1 MRESKRRPNA
11 WLATAAFLKNRVN
24 PSRDVTLESSLVSNI
39 TDNNGDLQAPLAK
52 LVLERPTITPVDL
65 NNPPPRE
72 MRERHQW
79 ACWRLELIDGK
90 WKKPP
95 YHPRTGRRVSTTSQG
110 QLCTYEQAIHTYHSG
125 NYDGICYHLR
135 AADNLVAIDIDSCR
149 DPQTGQITQ
158 WAWRIIHVLNT
169 RSEISPRG
177 TGVHLFVHG
186 KIGRNRS
193 RDLFTGRIEFYS
205 EKQYITW
212 TGHLLTETP
221 SEIAYRLRD
230 EEPLWSISHLYEAL
244 FLEDILNEQRQRTL
258 GGGQV
263 NLTWPE
269 PVPLTADQRAALR
282 RSDERLIRRMR
293 EAKNGER
300 FSELF
305 DQGREDERGGLHIGD
320 LQLCLI
326 LLFWTQDDILAADRL
341 FRHSARMRHKWD
353 RKVGQYS
360 YGQVTLWKALN
371 KRYGLS
377 RIAQPAPVSAQT
389 PAPIPTAPSNP
400 ETESAAPS
408 VVAPKPAPRPK
419 REVRFIEHEI
429 ADGNDSDQPG
439 QEREETAES
448 LAANL
453 NAIGRQ
459 LKCDVR
465 ALLDNGQ
472 KGIVA
477 LLAPPGTGKSHQ
489 VAELGEHTT
498 VHSGGE
504 YDIAWIAERHA
515 MVESVRALRHY
526 HQIDPCT
533 ASNCEDYELHQ
544 ALASQGYNTFSV
556 HGQHNTPCDYMLQFR
571 RKGSAV
577 FQLPHVRTKY
587 PSDHGAIVI
596 DELDLPKW
604 LPETAY
610 TTDTIT
616 NARAREEAGSPA
628 NDFAHAIAE
637 AILACQQNHQQ
648 VHSRELMN
656 AVNQAANGRLYDLVV
671 QLRNNPR
678 HNNERPMVD
687 INLYDEESRRQAT
700 NLPPVI
706 LPHLINAFDRE
717 LLKWDQ
723 GNGPDWNSYLRIGPS
738 PRGYALFVTNPLRF
752 GQQEDKELPP
762 RIILDATADE
772 ELLQLLLKDEQV
784 EIHRAHVKTP
794 DTLLHV
800 AVRTG
805 KRYGKRALC
814 TKRRRREDGS
824 QPVNL
829 DLKRAIAECRFLLAR
844 YDPDGSKAAA
854 GKVGLI
860 SFMTCV
866 DEIAAA
872 LNIPETVEVPGEH
885 GETVT
890 HKRRGY
896 YWNMRG
902 SNEMEDCE
910 ILICLGTPTLR
921 PDEVIRLARA
931 LWHDDPKPI
940 NPASNKDEE
949 TGKYI
954 YEDPRLERL
963 NAYLTRAELTQCAH
977 RSRALRHPGR
987 IVITLCKSEIDFLP
1001 IRHEYVEL
1009 PRLSDDGRIGWLVSR
1024 EEETAK
1030 LDAAMIRL
1038 TEAGIKATVRS
1049 LRTEACVSREAAQ
1062 RYLHPQSAPATP
1074 PSVLYVESS
1083 NSVPE
1088 TAINVS
1094 YSDSR
1099 DMEVPEVPALPVGT
1113 VAPEDQFMPYGRTHN
1128 FPAVDVDGF
1137 HLAAGSPSWSR
1148 FHVMAGPWSA
1158 YRAAVYGAVV
1168 ELWEGEKHADQGDDP
1183 PVN

>member
-1 MRESKRRPNA
+1 
-11 WLATAAFLKNRVN
+11 
-24 PSRDVTLESSLVSNI
+24 VSNI
-39 TDNNGDLQAPLAK
+39 ADNDDDLQARAPK
-52 LVLERPTITPVDL
+52 IEPERPMIAPVDL

-79 ACWRLELIDGK
+79 ACWKLELIDGK

-95 YHPRTGRRVSTTSQG
+95 YHPRSGRKVSATTMG
-110 QLCTYEQAIHTYHSG
+110 QLCTYDQAVRAYQSG
-125 NYDGICYHLR
+125 EYDGISYHLR

-149 DPQTGQITQ
+149 NPQTGEIEP
-158 WAWRIIHVLNT
+158 WAWRILQVLQT
-169 RSEISPRG
+169 RTETSPRG
-177 TGVHLFVHG
+177 GGVHSFVHG

-193 RDLFTGRIEFYS
+193 RDLFNGRIEFYS
-205 EKQYITW
+205 EKQFITW
-212 TGHLLTETP
+212 TGQLLTEMP
-221 SEIAYRLRD
+221 SDIAYRLRD
-230 EEPLWSISHLYEAL
+230 EEPLWSVAHLYEAL
-244 FLEDILNEQRQRTL
+244 FLEDILNEQRRRTL

-263 NLTWPE
+263 DLTWPE

-293 EAKNGER
+293 DAKNGER

-305 DQGREDERGGLHIGD
+305 DEGREDERGGLHIGD

-326 LLFWTQDDILAADRL
+326 LLFWVQDDILAADRL
-341 FRHSARMRHKWD
+341 FRQSARMRPKWD
-353 RKVGQYS
+353 RKVGPYT

-377 RIAQPAPVSAQT
+377 RIAQPAPAPTPT
-389 PAPIPTAPSNP
+389 PAPAPSNP
-400 ETESAAPS
+400 EPESAAPP
-408 VVAPKPAPRPK
+408 APPAPAPAPRPR

-429 ADGNDSDQPG
+429 ADGDLPG
-439 QEREETAES
+439 QGEAETAES
-448 LAANL
+448 LAVNL

-465 ALLDNGQ
+465 ALLDQGR

-489 VAELGEHTT
+489 VAELGEHST
-498 VHSGGE
+498 VYPNGE

-515 MVESVRALRHY
+515 MVESVRALRHF
-526 HQIDPCT
+526 HQIEPCT

-556 HGQHNTPCDYMLQFR
+556 HGQHNLPCDYMRQFR
-571 RKGSAV
+571 LKGSAV
-577 FQLPHVRTKY
+577 LQLPHVRTKY
-587 PSDHGAIVI
+587 PADHGAIVI

-610 TTDTIT
+610 TIDTIT
-616 NARAREEAGSPA
+616 SARAREEAGSPA

-637 AILACQQNHQQ
+637 AVLACQQSQQQ

-678 HNNERPMVD
+678 YNNERPMVD
-687 INLYDEESRRQAT
+687 INLYDEESRRQAA

-706 LPHLINAFDRE
+706 IPHLINAFDRE
-717 LLKWDQ
+717 LLRWNQ
-723 GNGPDWNSYLRIGPS
+723 GTGPDWNSYLRIGPT

-752 GQQEDKELPP
+752 GQQGDKELPP

-784 EIHRAHVKTP
+784 EIRRAQVKTP

-814 TKRRRREDGS
+814 IKRRRRDDGS
-824 QPVNL
+824 QPENL
-829 DLKRAIAECRFLLAR
+829 DLKRAISECRFLLAR
-844 YDPDGSKAAA
+844 YDPDGSKTAA

-860 SFMTCV
+860 SFRSCV
-866 DEIAAA
+866 DEVAEA
-872 LNIPETVEVPGEH
+872 LHIPETVEVIGEH

-890 HKRRGY
+890 RKRRGY

-931 LWHDDPKPI
+931 LWHDDPTPI

-949 TGKYI
+949 SGKYI

-1009 PRLSDDGRIGWLVSR
+1009 PRIADDGRLGWIVSR

-1049 LRTEACVSREAAQ
+1049 LRAEACVSREAAR
-1062 RYLHPQSAPATP
+1062 RYLYPQSVPATP
-1074 PSVLYVESS
+1074 PSVLPIEHHDP
-1083 NSVPE
+1083 VPE
-1088 TAINVS
+1088 TAINVN
-1094 YSDSR
+1094 YGDSGYT
-1099 DMEVPEVPALPVGT
+1099 DAPEVPAPPARTL
-1113 VAPEDQFMPYGRTHN
+1113 APEDMFMPYGRAHS
-1128 FPAVDVDGF
+1128 FPALDVDGF
-1137 HLAAGSPSWSR
+1137 HLAAGSQAWSR
-1148 FHVMAGPWSA
+1148 FHWMAGPTPEQ
-1158 YRAAVYGAVV
+1158 RAAVYAAVQ
-1168 ELWEGEKHADQGDDP
+1168 ELWTRAESPGAGDLP
-1183 PVN
+1183 TN

>member
-1 MRESKRRPNA
+1 
-11 WLATAAFLKNRVN
+11 
-24 PSRDVTLESSLVSNI
+24 
-39 TDNNGDLQAPLAK
+39 
-52 LVLERPTITPVDL
+52 
-65 NNPPPRE
+65 
-72 MRERHQW
+72 MRERRQW
-79 ACWRLELIDGK
+79 ACWKLELIDGK

-95 YHPRTGRRVSTTSQG
+95 YHPRSGRKVSTSSQG
-110 QLCTYEQAIHTYHSG
+110 QLCTYDQAVHAYQSG
-125 NYDGICYHLR
+125 EYDGINYHLR
-135 AADNLVAIDIDSCR
+135 ATDNLVAIDLDACR
-149 DPQTGQITQ
+149 DPQTGKIDE
-158 WAWRIIHVLNT
+158 WAWRVIRVLDSRT
-169 RSEISPRG
+169 EISPRG
-177 TGVHLFVHG
+177 GGVHIFVHG

-193 RDLFTGRIEFYS
+193 RDLFTGRAEMYA

-212 TGHLLTETP
+212 TGQLLPETP
-221 SEIAYRLRD
+221 DGIAYRLRD
-230 EEPLWSISHLYEAL
+230 QEPYWSVAHLYEAL
-244 FLEDILNEQRQRTL
+244 FLEDILSEQRRRTL

-263 NLTWPE
+263 DLTWPE
-269 PVPLTADQRAALR
+269 PVPLTADQRSALR

-293 EAKNGER
+293 DAKNGER

-305 DQGREDERGGLHIGD
+305 DEGREDDRGGLHVGD

-326 LLFWTQDDILAADRL
+326 LLFWVQDDILAADRL
-341 FRHSARMRHKWD
+341 FRQSARMRPKWD
-353 RKVGQYS
+353 RKVGPYT

-377 RIAQPAPVSAQT
+377 QIAQPT
-389 PAPIPTAPSNP
+389 PAPTPVPDPNDP
-400 ETESAAPS
+400 EPERAAPPAI
-408 VVAPKPAPRPK
+408 APAPPPRPK

-429 ADGNDSDQPG
+429 GSAQPS
-439 QEREETAES
+439 QESTETAES

-465 ALLDNGQ
+465 ALLDNGR

-489 VAELGEHTT
+489 VAELGEHST
-498 VHSGGE
+498 VYSNGE

-526 HQIDPCT
+526 HQIEPCS

-544 ALASQGYNTFSV
+544 ALATQGYNTFSV
-556 HGQHNTPCDYMLQFR
+556 HGQHNSPCSYMRQFR
-571 RKGSAV
+571 LKGSAV

-587 PSDHGAIVI
+587 AADHAVIVI

-610 TTDTIT
+610 PIDLI
-616 NARAREEAGSPA
+616 NSARAREEAGSPA

-637 AILACQQNHQQ
+637 TILACQQQQHQP
-648 VHSRELMN
+648 HSRELMN
-656 AVNQAANGRLYDLVV
+656 AVNQAAGGRLYDLLV

-678 HNNERPMVD
+678 YNNERPMVD
-687 INLYDEESRRQAT
+687 IDIYDEESRRQAAH
-700 NLPPVI
+700 LPPVI

-717 LLKWDQ
+717 LLCWEQ

-752 GQQEDKELPP
+752 GQQEGKALPP

-784 EIHRAHVKTP
+784 EIRRAQVQTP
-794 DTLLHV
+794 DSLLHV

-814 TKRRRREDGS
+814 TRRWRKDDGQ
-824 QPVNL
+824 QPANR

-854 GKVGLI
+854 GKIGLI
-860 SFMTCV
+860 SFRSCV
-866 DEIAAA
+866 DEVAAA
-872 LNIPETVEVPGEH
+872 LNIPETVEIIDEQ

-890 HKRRGY
+890 KKRRGY

-931 LWHDDPKPI
+931 LWHDDPNPI
-940 NPASNKDEE
+940 NPTSNKDEE
-949 TGKYI
+949 LGKYI

-1009 PRLSDDGRIGWLVSR
+1009 PRIADDGRLGWLVSR

-1030 LDAAMIRL
+1030 LDAAMVRL

-1049 LRTEACVSREAAQ
+1049 LRAEACVSREAAR
-1062 RYLHPQSAPATP
+1062 RYLYPQSVPATP
-1074 PSVLYVESS
+1074 PSVLPIEHDDP
-1083 NSVPE
+1083 VPE
-1088 TAINVS
+1088 TTIEVDYGNS
-1094 YSDSR
+1094 GYT
-1099 DMEVPEVPALPVGT
+1099 EVPEVPAPPARTLS
-1113 VAPEDQFMPYGRTHN
+1113 PEDMFMPYGRVHH

-1137 HLAAGSPSWSR
+1137 HLAAGSASWCR
-1148 FHVMAGPWSA
+1148 FCWMPGPTPEQ
-1158 YRAAVYGAVV
+1158 RAAVYAVV
-1168 ELWEGEKHADQGDDP
+1168 QELWQQEESPGQDSLAAS
-1183 PVN
+1183 

>member
-1 MRESKRRPNA
+1 M
-11 WLATAAFLKNRVN
+11 
-24 PSRDVTLESSLVSNI
+24 SNHI
-39 TDNNGDLQAPLAK
+39 ADDGDLQAPLPEIP
-52 LVLERPTITPVDL
+52 ERPIIAPVDL
-65 NNPPPRE
+65 NNPPPKE
-72 MRERHQW
+72 MRDRHQW
-79 ACWRLELIDGK
+79 ACWKMELIDGK

-95 YHPRTGRRVSTTSQG
+95 YHPRTGRKVSATSLG
-110 QLCTYEQAIHTYHSG
+110 QLCTYDQAIRAYQSG
-125 NYDGICYHLR
+125 EYDGICYHLR
-135 AADNLVAIDIDSCR
+135 ATDNLVAIDIDSCR
-149 DPQTGQITQ
+149 DPQSGVIEQ
-158 WAWRIIHVLNT
+158 WAWRILQVLQT
-169 RSEISPRG
+169 RAENSPRG
-177 TGVHLFVHG
+177 GGIHAFVHG

-193 RDLFTGRIEFYS
+193 RDLFNGRIEFYS
-205 EKQYITW
+205 EKQFITW
-212 TGHLLTETP
+212 TGQLLTEMP
-221 SEIAYRLRD
+221 SDIAYRLRD
-230 EEPLWSISHLYEAL
+230 EEPLWSVAHLYEAL
-244 FLEDILNEQRQRTL
+244 FLEDILREQHRRTL
-258 GGGQV
+258 GGGEID
-263 NLTWPE
+263 LSWPE

-282 RSDERLIRRMR
+282 RSDARLIQRMR

-300 FSELF
+300 FQELF
-305 DQGREDERGGLHIGD
+305 DDGCEDDRGGLHVGD

-341 FRHSARMRHKWD
+341 FRQSARMRPKWD
-353 RKVGQYS
+353 RKVGPYS
-360 YGQVTLWKALN
+360 YGQVTLWKAVN
-371 KRYGLS
+371 RRYGLS
-377 RIAQPAPVSAQT
+377 RIAQPASAPIST
-389 PAPIPTAPSNP
+389 PAPDPVDP
-400 ETESAAPS
+400 EPESAAPPVS
-408 VVAPKPAPRPK
+408 APAPAPRPK
-419 REVRFIEHEI
+419 REVRFIEHELPETL
-429 ADGNDSDQPG
+429 GNHPG
-439 QEREETAES
+439 QGEEETAES

-465 ALLDNGQ
+465 ALLDNGL
-472 KGIVA
+472 KGVVA

-526 HQIDPCT
+526 HQIDPCS

-544 ALASQGYNTFSV
+544 SLAARGYNTFSV
-556 HGQHNTPCDYMLQFR
+556 HGQHNSPCTYMRQFR
-571 RKGSAV
+571 LKGSAV
-577 FQLPHVRTKY
+577 LQLPHVRTKY
-587 PSDHGAIVI
+587 PADHGVIVI

-604 LPETAY
+604 LPETPY
-610 TTDTIT
+610 TRNVIDDALTHEEPESAVAQFG
-616 NARAREEAGSPA
+616 NAIREALRLCDHNSTK
-628 NDFAHAIAE
+628 AHG
-637 AILACQQNHQQ
+637 
-648 VHSRELMN
+648 RELMN
-656 AVNQAANGRLYDLVV
+656 AVNQAAGQHLYDLVV
-671 QLRNNPR
+671 QLRNNPKY
-678 HNNERPMVD
+678 NNERPVVD
-687 INLYDEESRRQAT
+687 INLYDEESRAHAA

-723 GNGPDWNSYLRIGPS
+723 GNGPEWNSYLRIGPS
-738 PRGYALFVTNPLRF
+738 VNGYALWVTNPLRF
-752 GQQEDKELPP
+752 GKGEKELPP

-784 EIHRAHVKTP
+784 QIQRAEVKTP

-814 TKRRRREDGS
+814 TKRRGNGTNRKKEE
-824 QPVNL
+824 NK

-854 GKVGLI
+854 GKIGII

-866 DEIAAA
+866 DEIAQA
-872 LNIPETVEVPGEH
+872 LNIPATVEVVDEH
-885 GETVT
+885 GETAT
-890 HKRRGY
+890 RKRRGY

-931 LWHDDPKPI
+931 LWHDDPEPI

-987 IVITLCKSEIDFLP
+987 IIITLCKSEIDFLP

-1030 LDAAMIRL
+1030 LDAAMVRL

-1049 LRTEACVSREAAQ
+1049 LRAEACVSREAAQ
-1062 RYLHPQSAPATP
+1062 RYLHPQSIPPTP
-1074 PSVLYVESS
+1074 PSVLYTEHDD
-1083 NSVPE
+1083 SVPE
-1088 TAINVS
+1088 SAINVN
-1094 YSDSR
+1094 YSDSGYT
-1099 DMEVPEVPALPVGT
+1099 DAPEVPAPPARTL
-1113 VAPEDQFMPYGRTHN
+1113 APEDRFMPYGRSHN
-1128 FPAVDVDGF
+1128 FPALDVAGF
-1137 HLAAGSPSWSR
+1137 HLPAGSSSWSR
-1148 FHVMAGPWSA
+1148 FHVMAGPWSEH
-1158 YRAAVYGAVV
+1158 RPAVYALVA
-1168 ELWEGEKHADQGDDP
+1168 ELWDNEARSAEGDP
-1183 PVN
+1183 PTG